1 MQVQTV
7 LCGLKLSG
15 FRVKVQSTR
24 EFGNRSSG
32 AEVWPREVFGRKAAK
47 ISVSEFSDPF
57 FRLRA
62 LSRAKH
68 IGNRVDSTLP
78 GLLKFLILLP
88 SVALAFGLGFKASRK
103 HNSI

>member
-24 EFGNRSSG
+24 NSGIEVPGPKFGQERFLG
-32 AEVWPREVFGRKAAK
+32 ARPQRFRFQSFR
-47 ISVSEFSDPF
+47 ILF

>member
-57 FRLRA
+57 FSA
-62 LSRAKH
+62 QS
-68 IGNRVDSTLP
+68 
-78 GLLKFLILLP
+78 LKP
-88 SVALAFGLGFKASRK
+88 SKTHWES
-103 HNSI
+103 S